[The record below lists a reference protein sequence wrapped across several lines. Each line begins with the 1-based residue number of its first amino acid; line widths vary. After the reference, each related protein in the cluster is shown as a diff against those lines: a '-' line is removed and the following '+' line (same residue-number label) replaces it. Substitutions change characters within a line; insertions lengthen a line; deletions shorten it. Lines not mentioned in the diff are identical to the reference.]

1 VPAHPRGVGVWPGA
15 GTEHGEV
22 RIDSRVNNKPPREWL
37 ALAALFAG
45 ATAIATAPLFVK
57 VSESGPVATAFW
69 RVFLAL
75 PLLWAWAAATQRSR
89 LPAQLRDHRTLLIA
103 AGFFFAGDLAVWH
116 WSILLTSVAN
126 TTLLANLAPI
136 FVTAVTWFVFRQ
148 RPQRLFLAGLA
159 AAISG
164 TLMLI
169 GANFGSSGSELL
181 GDALGVL
188 TALFYA
194 AYQLSVSRLRA
205 HVSTASVMAISSTV
219 MAVLL
224 LPIAWIT
231 GEQILP
237 HTGAGW
243 MKLIG
248 IALFAQVIG
257 QSLIAWAM
265 AHLSATF
272 SSVGLLLQP
281 VMATLFAWLLLG
293 ETVGPLQWAGG
304 VLVLAGIMLARHS
317 SKTRP

>member
-1 VPAHPRGVGVWPGA
+1 MTTPRA
-15 GTEHGEV
+15 A
-22 RIDSRVNNKPPREWL
+22 PPDWM

-57 VSESGPVATAFW
+57 VSETGPVATAFW

-75 PLLWAWAAATQRSR
+75 PLLWAWAASTQGAALLLQART
-89 LPAQLRDHRTLLIA
+89 HRKMLFA

-164 TLMLI
+164 TLLLI
-169 GANFGSSGSELL
+169 GANFGQSGGALL
-181 GDALGVL
+181 GDALGVI
-188 TALFYA
+188 TAMFYA
-194 AYQLSVSRLRA
+194 AYQLSVSRLRS
-205 HVSTASVMAISSTV
+205 HVPTASVMAVSSTV
-219 MAVLL
+219 MAILL
-224 LPIAWIT
+224 LPIAWAS
-231 GEQILP
+231 GEQLLP
-237 HTGAGW
+237 LTDAGW

-265 AHLSATF
+265 AHLTATF

-281 VMATLFAWLLLG
+281 VMATLFAWVLLG
-293 ETVGPLQWAGG
+293 ETVGLLQFAGG
-304 VLVLAGIMLARHS
+304 ALVLAGIMLARQGS
-317 SKTRP
+317 DRSPRG

>member
-1 VPAHPRGVGVWPGA
+1 MTSAR
-15 GTEHGEV
+15 
-22 RIDSRVNNKPPREWL
+22 PREWL

-57 VSESGPVATAFW
+57 VSETGPVATAFW

-75 PLLWAWAAATQRSR
+75 PLLWTWAITTQGARLTGQARS
-89 LPAQLRDHRTLLIA
+89 HRIMLFA

-136 FVTAVTWFVFRQ
+136 FVTAVTWLIFRES
-148 RPQRLFLAGLA
+148 PQRLFLAGLA

-164 TLMLI
+164 TLLLI
-169 GANFGSSGSELL
+169 GANFGGNGSALL
-181 GDALGVL
+181 GDALGVV
-188 TALFYA
+188 TAMFYA

-205 HVSTASVMAISSTV
+205 NVPTASIMAISSTV
-219 MAVLL
+219 MALLL
-224 LPIAWIT
+224 LPIAWLS
-231 GEQILP
+231 GELLLP
-237 HTGAGW
+237 HSSTGW

-265 AHLSATF
+265 AHLTATF

-281 VMATLFAWLLLG
+281 VMATLFAWILLG
-293 ETVGPLQWAGG
+293 ETVGPLQFAGG
-304 VLVLAGIMLARHS
+304 ALVLAGIALARQAS
-317 SKTRP
+317 QRR

>member
-1 VPAHPRGVGVWPGA
+1 M
-15 GTEHGEV
+15 
-22 RIDSRVNNKPPREWL
+22 REWL

-75 PLLWAWAAATQRSR
+75 PLLWAWAAATQGHHLVTQVRE
-89 LPAQLRDHRTLLIA
+89 HRGMLFA

-136 FVTAVTWFVFRQ
+136 FVTAVVWFFYRE
-148 RPQRLFLAGLA
+148 RPQRLFLGGLA

-164 TLMLI
+164 TLLLI
-169 GANFGSSGSELL
+169 GANLGGSSSALL
-181 GDALGVL
+181 GDALGVI
-188 TALFYA
+188 TAMFYA

-205 HVSTASVMAISSTV
+205 NVPTASLMAWSSTV
-219 MAVLL
+219 MAILL
-224 LPIAWIT
+224 LPIAWIS

-237 HTGAGW
+237 HSDTGW

-265 AHLSATF
+265 AHLTATF

-281 VMATLFAWLLLG
+281 VMATLFAWILLG
-293 ETVGPLQWAGG
+293 ETVGPLQFAGG
-304 VLVLAGIMLARHS
+304 ALVLAGIALARQGS
-317 SKTRP
+317 AR

>member
-1 VPAHPRGVGVWPGA
+1 MTEPRA
-15 GTEHGEV
+15 
-22 RIDSRVNNKPPREWL
+22 SPPDWL

-45 ATAIATAPLFVK
+45 ATAIASAPLFVK
-57 VSESGPVATAFW
+57 VSETGPVATAFW

-75 PLLWAWAAATQRSR
+75 PLLWAWAAATQGTR
-89 LPAQLRDHRTLLIA
+89 LLEQARDHRRLLFA

-136 FVTAVTWFVFRQ
+136 FVTAVTWLVFRET
-148 RPQRLFLAGLA
+148 PQRLFLAGLA

-164 TLMLI
+164 TLLLI
-169 GANFGSSGSELL
+169 GANFGGSGRALL
-181 GDALGVL
+181 GDALGVV
-188 TALFYA
+188 TAMFYA

-205 HVSTASVMAISSTV
+205 NVPTASVMAWSSTL
-219 MAVLL
+219 MSVLL
-224 LPIAWIT
+224 LPIAWIS
-231 GEQILP
+231 GERILP
-237 HTGAGW
+237 HSNAGW

-265 AHLSATF
+265 AHLTATF

-281 VMATLFAWLLLG
+281 VMATLFAWILLG
-293 ETVGPLQWAGG
+293 ETVGPLQFAGG
-304 VLVLAGIMLARHS
+304 VLVLAGILAAKVGSRHV
-317 SKTRP
+317 

>member
-1 VPAHPRGVGVWPGA
+1 MSITKPTPA
-15 GTEHGEV
+15 
-22 RIDSRVNNKPPREWL
+22 REWL

-75 PLLWAWAAATQRSR
+75 PLLWAWALATQGPRFVTQGR
-89 LPAQLRDHRTLLIA
+89 EHRGMLIA

-136 FVTAVTWFVFRQ
+136 FVTAVVWFMYREK
-148 RPQRLFLAGLA
+148 PQRLFLAGLA
-159 AAISG
+159 ASISG
-164 TLMLI
+164 TLLLI
-169 GANFGSSGSELL
+169 GANLGGSALL
-181 GDALGVL
+181 GDALGVI
-188 TALFYA
+188 TAMFYA

-205 HVSTASVMAISSTV
+205 HVPTASLMAWSSTV
-219 MAVLL
+219 MALLL
-224 LPIAWIT
+224 LPIAWISN
-231 GEQILP
+231 EQILP
-237 HTGAGW
+237 QTDTGW
-243 MKLIG
+243 LKLIG

-265 AHLSATF
+265 AHLTATF

-281 VMATLFAWLLLG
+281 VMATLFAWILLG
-293 ETVGPLQWAGG
+293 ETVGPLQFAGG
-304 VLVLAGIMLARHS
+304 ALVLAGIALARQGS
-317 SKTRP
+317 ANR

>member
-1 VPAHPRGVGVWPGA
+1 VPVINAIHRQAAKRPQPIARTDLRKTTPQ
-15 GTEHGEV
+15 
-22 RIDSRVNNKPPREWL
+22 WL

-57 VSESGPVATAFW
+57 VSETGPVATAFW

-75 PLLWAWAAATQRSR
+75 PLLWTWAIITQGASLARQAR
-89 LPAQLRDHRTLLIA
+89 THRNLLFA

-148 RPQRLFLAGLA
+148 RPRRLFLAGLA

-164 TLMLI
+164 TLLLI
-169 GANFGSSGSELL
+169 GANFGQGGGAML
-181 GDALGVL
+181 GDALGVV
-188 TALFYA
+188 TAMFYA

-205 HVSTASVMAISSTV
+205 QVPTASVMAWSSMV
-219 MAVLL
+219 MALLL
-224 LPIAWIT
+224 LPIAWVS
-231 GEQILP
+231 GERILP
-237 HTGAGW
+237 LSDAGW
-243 MKLIG
+243 FKLIG

-265 AHLSATF
+265 AHLTATF

-281 VMATLFAWLLLG
+281 VMATLFAWILLG
-293 ETVGPLQWAGG
+293 ETVGPLQFAGG
-304 VLVLAGIMLARHS
+304 ALVLAGIMLARQGSDH
-317 SKTRP
+317 RPRV

>member
-1 VPAHPRGVGVWPGA
+1 
-15 GTEHGEV
+15 
-22 RIDSRVNNKPPREWL
+22 
-37 ALAALFAG
+37 
-45 ATAIATAPLFVK
+45 
-57 VSESGPVATAFW
+57 
-69 RVFLAL
+69 VFLAL
-75 PLLWAWAAATQRSR
+75 PLLWAWAVTTQGTK
-89 LPAQLRDHRTLLIA
+89 LFGQVCTHRYMLFA

-164 TLMLI
+164 TLLLI
-169 GANFGSSGSELL
+169 GANFGQGGGALL
-181 GDALGVL
+181 GDALGVV
-188 TALFYA
+188 TAMFYA

-205 HVSTASVMAISSTV
+205 QVPTASVMAWSSTV

-224 LPIAWIT
+224 LPIAWLS
-231 GEQILP
+231 GERILP
-237 HTGAGW
+237 LTDAGW
-243 MKLIG
+243 LKLIG

-265 AHLSATF
+265 AHLTATF

-281 VMATLFAWLLLG
+281 VMATLFAWILLG
-293 ETVGPLQWAGG
+293 EIVGPLQFAGG
-304 VLVLAGIMLARHS
+304 ALVLAGIMLAKQGSDRS
-317 SKTRP
+317 PRG

>member
-1 VPAHPRGVGVWPGA
+1 MTAARAAVP
-15 GTEHGEV
+15 
-22 RIDSRVNNKPPREWL
+22 DWL

-75 PLLWAWAAATQRSR
+75 PLLWAWAASTQGTALFRQ
-89 LPAQLRDHRTLLIA
+89 ARDHRGMLFA

-136 FVTAVTWFVFRQ
+136 FVTAVTWLIFRES
-148 RPQRLFLAGLA
+148 PQRLFLAGLA

-164 TLMLI
+164 TLLLI
-169 GANFGSSGSELL
+169 GANFGGNGAALL
-181 GDALGVL
+181 GDALGVV
-188 TALFYA
+188 TAMFYA

-205 HVSTASVMAISSTV
+205 SVPTASVMAISSSV
-219 MAVLL
+219 MAILL
-224 LPIAWIT
+224 LPVAWAS

-237 HTGAGW
+237 LTDAGW
-243 MKLIG
+243 LKLIG

-265 AHLSATF
+265 AHLTATF

-281 VMATLFAWLLLG
+281 VMATLFAWVLLG
-293 ETVGPLQWAGG
+293 ETVGPLQFAGG
-304 VLVLAGIMLARHS
+304 ALVLAGIALARQAGQ
-317 SKTRP
+317 RR

>member
-1 VPAHPRGVGVWPGA
+1 MADTRTA
-15 GTEHGEV
+15 
-22 RIDSRVNNKPPREWL
+22 PPDWL

-57 VSESGPVATAFW
+57 VSETGPVATAFW

-75 PLLWAWAAATQRSR
+75 PLLWAWAAATQGPR
-89 LPAQLRDHRTLLIA
+89 LAAQARDHRQMLFA

-136 FVTAVTWFVFRQ
+136 FVTAVTWLVFRE

-169 GANFGSSGSELL
+169 GANFGGSGRALL
-181 GDALGVL
+181 GDALGVV
-188 TALFYA
+188 TAMFYA
-194 AYQLSVSRLRA
+194 AYQLSISKLRA
-205 HVSTASVMAISSTV
+205 QVPTASVMAISSTV

-224 LPIAWIT
+224 LPIAWIS
-231 GEQILP
+231 GERILP
-237 HTGAGW
+237 QTDAGW

-265 AHLSATF
+265 AHLTATF

-281 VMATLFAWLLLG
+281 VMATLFAWILLG
-293 ETVGPLQWAGG
+293 EIVGPLQFAGG
-304 VLVLAGIMLARHS
+304 ALVLAGILLA
-317 SKTRP
+317 KQAQGTRNR

>member
-1 VPAHPRGVGVWPGA
+1 M
-15 GTEHGEV
+15 
-22 RIDSRVNNKPPREWL
+22 
-37 ALAALFAG
+37 FAG

-75 PLLWAWAAATQRSR
+75 PLLWLWAASSQGTALFRQ
-89 LPAQLRDHRTLLIA
+89 ARDHRGMLFA

-164 TLMLI
+164 TLLLI
-169 GANFGSSGSELL
+169 GANFGQSGGALL
-181 GDALGVL
+181 GDALGVI
-188 TALFYA
+188 TAMFYA
-194 AYQLSVSRLRA
+194 AYQLSVSRLRS
-205 HVSTASVMAISSTV
+205 HVPTASVMAWSSTV
-219 MAVLL
+219 MAILL
-224 LPIAWIT
+224 LPIAWVS
-231 GEQILP
+231 GERILP
-237 HTGAGW
+237 LTDTGW
-243 MKLIG
+243 FKLTG

-265 AHLSATF
+265 AHLTATF

-281 VMATLFAWLLLG
+281 VMATLFAWILLG
-293 ETVGPLQWAGG
+293 EIVGPLQFAGG
-304 VLVLAGIMLARHS
+304 ALVLAGIVLARQATLRQS
-317 SKTRP
+317 

>member
-1 VPAHPRGVGVWPGA
+1 MCRRQSIPGIDLRKPAQ
-15 GTEHGEV
+15 
-22 RIDSRVNNKPPREWL
+22 EWL

-57 VSESGPVATAFW
+57 VSETGPVATAFW

-75 PLLWAWAAATQRSR
+75 PLLWTWAITTQGARLAGQARS
-89 LPAQLRDHRTLLIA
+89 HRNMLFA

-148 RPQRLFLAGLA
+148 RPRRLFLAGLA

-164 TLMLI
+164 TLLLI
-169 GANFGSSGSELL
+169 GANFGQGSGALL
-181 GDALGVL
+181 GDALGVI
-188 TALFYA
+188 TAMFYA

-205 HVSTASVMAISSTV
+205 QVPTASIMAWSSTV
-219 MAVLL
+219 MAILL
-224 LPIAWIT
+224 LPIAWAS
-231 GEQILP
+231 GERILP
-237 HTGAGW
+237 LTDAGW
-243 MKLIG
+243 LKLIG

-265 AHLSATF
+265 AHLTATF

-281 VMATLFAWLLLG
+281 VMATLFAWILLG
-293 ETVGPLQWAGG
+293 EIIGPLQFAGG
-304 VLVLAGIMLARHS
+304 VLVLSGIALARHAS
-317 SKTRP
+317 AKNH

>member
-1 VPAHPRGVGVWPGA
+1 MSTPRA
-15 GTEHGEV
+15 A
-22 RIDSRVNNKPPREWL
+22 PPDWL

-57 VSESGPVATAFW
+57 VSETGPVATAFW

-75 PLLWAWAAATQRSR
+75 PLLWAWAASTQGAALMQQGRS
-89 LPAQLRDHRTLLIA
+89 HRKLLFA

-136 FVTAVTWFVFRQ
+136 FVTAVTWFLFREAP
-148 RPQRLFLAGLA
+148 RRLFLAGLA
-159 AAISG
+159 ASISG
-164 TLMLI
+164 TLLLI
-169 GANFGSSGSELL
+169 GANFGGSGGALL
-181 GDALGVL
+181 GDALGVV
-188 TALFYA
+188 TAMFYA
-194 AYQLSVSRLRA
+194 AYQLTVSRLRA
-205 HVSTASVMAISSTV
+205 SVPTASVMAMSSTV

-224 LPIAWIT
+224 LPIAWAS

-237 HTGAGW
+237 LTDAGW
-243 MKLIG
+243 LKLIG

-265 AHLSATF
+265 AHLTATF

-281 VMATLFAWLLLG
+281 VMATLFAWILLG
-293 ETVGPLQWAGG
+293 ETVGPLQFAGG
-304 VLVLAGIMLARHS
+304 ALVLVGIALARQAS
-317 SKTRP
+317 QRR